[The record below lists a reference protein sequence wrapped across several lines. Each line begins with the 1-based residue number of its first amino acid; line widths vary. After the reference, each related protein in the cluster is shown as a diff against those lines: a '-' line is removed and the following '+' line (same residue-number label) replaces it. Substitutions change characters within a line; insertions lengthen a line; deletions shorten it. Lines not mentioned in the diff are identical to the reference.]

1 MNAAGRSRRRARGV
15 SLVEAMVALAVMAIG
30 LLGVVGLQ
38 ATLRANADVSRQRSE
53 AVRIAQ
59 ERLEILRGYRSLD
72 GANGV
77 SYEST
82 IATAPGQPMPTALA
96 NTEFTLYQTVTELEP
111 EAGRAKMVEL
121 KVAWRDRRAENDN
134 QWVDFATFIAGTPP
148 DLSGA
153 LFMPGN
159 TTGLALPGG
168 RHPAIPSEAELDEGG
183 STSTFRLPDSGGVSW
198 VFNNLTGVIVSI
210 CMPSTPCVASNAYL
224 LSGYVRFATGQSP
237 TPELAEVPPSL
248 SEADQDSIP
257 DMPAPFVTV
266 QRTGSPL
273 PPVVDCLHR
282 VFAGYVAYYCAVPLA
297 SASTTWSGRSTLQLS
312 KLATLPRDDVP
323 GTLRDADKLRVCRYT
338 PMPRPP
344 RNIDHPLDYVDVVGA
359 LTNQNFLVISAG
371 DGSNRFAC
379 PDDDPDTAPMTKTL
393 EHQPEPEPVPTTT
406 S

>member
-1 MNAAGRSRRRARGV
+1 MNAAGRSTRRARGV

-59 ERLEILRGYRSLD
+59 ERLEHLRGYRSLD
-72 GANGV
+72 RTDDHT
-77 SYEST
+77 YES
-82 IATAPGQPMPTALA
+82 IATAPGEPMDTAVA
-96 NTEFTLYQTVTELEP
+96 NTEFTLYQTVSELEP
-111 EAGRAKMVEL
+111 QAGRAKMVEL

-148 DLSGA
+148 DLSGS

-224 LSGYVRFATGQSP
+224 LSGYVRFATGHRP
-237 TPELAEVPPSL
+237 DTADAETPPPIDVAL
-248 SEADQDSIP
+248 LTSIQT
-257 DMPAPFVTV
+257 PFVTL
-266 QRTGSPL
+266 QRSGSPAL
-273 PPVVDCLHR
+273 VVECLHQI
-282 VFAGYVAYYCAVPLA
+282 AAAYVAYYCAVPLA
-297 SASTTWSGRSTLQLS
+297 SGSTTWSGRSTLHLS
-312 KLATLPRDDVP
+312 NLATLPRDDVLD
-323 GTLRDADKLRVCRYT
+323 TRNAANKVRVCRYT
-338 PMPRPP
+338 PMPSPT
-344 RNIDHPLDYVDVVGA
+344 RNIDHPLNYADVRGA

-371 DGSNRFAC
+371 DGNNRFVC

-393 EHQPEPEPVPTTT
+393 EHQPEPEPATTT